1 MKVLEPKVHLLRE
14 LYALST
20 TSTLALGLFA
30 QALVEPRIG
39 IIGIAQ
45 LLGLLFGLGFA
56 SFLGFSLL
64 RSTRLG
70 VRPSLSAAVVAGF
83 IVSACVGGVLLGFRI
98 WFFGW
103 PGNLE
108 PTTRPD
114 DYTGDTGVTVLI
126 AGLLIIYS
134 LSVWVLGLFAVGQT
148 SIREVAKRL

>member
-1 MKVLEPKVHLLRE
+1 MKALEPKVHLLRE

-20 TSTLALGLFA
+20 ISTLAIGLFA

-39 IIGIAQ
+39 VIGLAQ
-45 LLGLLFGLGFA
+45 LLGLLFGLGLI
-56 SFLGFSLL
+56 SFLGLSWL
-64 RSTRLG
+64 RSRRLG
-70 VRPSLSAAVVAGF
+70 VRASLSSALVAASL
-83 IVSACVGGVLLGFRI
+83 VSASVGGVLLGFKI

-126 AGLLIIYS
+126 AGLLILYS
-134 LSVWVLGLFAVGQT
+134 LGVWLLGLFAVGQT
-148 SIREVAKRL
+148 STREIAGRA